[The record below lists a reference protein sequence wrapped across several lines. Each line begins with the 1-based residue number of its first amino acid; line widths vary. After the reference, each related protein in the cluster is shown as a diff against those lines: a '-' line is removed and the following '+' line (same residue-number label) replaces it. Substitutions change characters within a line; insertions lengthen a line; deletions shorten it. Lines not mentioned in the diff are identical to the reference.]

1 MILNCIIFPDFAFV
15 STFFPNNL
23 IFHDFELHSIPLF
36 CLCLNNFPNNLIF
49 HDFELH
55 SIPWFCL
62 CLKIFSKIF
71 PLYQNCSI
79 LFIIKKN
86 IVSSFPTVYYSKK
99 ISFVSTISQNNVI
112 FPDFPFAICLN
123 SIYYNYVHNIP
134 GFSFLCQYH
143 FTTIWYSFF

>member
-1 MILNCIIFPDFAFV
+1 MILNCIVFPDFAFV
-15 STFFPNNL
+15 STIFPNNINSM
-23 IFHDFELHSIPLF
+23 IFPLPQQYF
-36 CLCLNNFPNNLIF
+36 HCFHFSKIF
-49 HDFELH
+49 LLYHQYFR
-55 SIPWFCL
+55 PFY
-62 CLKIFSKIF
+62 FSKIF